1 MATTTATDPTDAH
14 PYLRAATAGIRHHTR
29 ALTNGTPADR
39 RHLDNLHEH
48 VTRLHLLL
56 DQIADA
62 VRPEHPAAGRHLATA
77 HLRLWQATVSLHHA
91 FHTLPAAP
99 ACTPDRLPDGP
110 LVLTI
115 CQRHLAS
122 GHAVRR
128 KTTPADHGT
137 A

>member
-1 MATTTATDPTDAH
+1 
-14 PYLRAATAGIRHHTR
+14 G
-29 ALTNGTPADR
+29 GGPAPPR

-56 DQIADA
+56 DQLAET
-62 VRPEHPAAGRHLATA
+62 VRPEHPTSGRHLATA
-77 HLRLWQATVSLHHA
+77 HLRLWQATASLHDA

>member
-1 MATTTATDPTDAH
+1 MATITATDPTDAH
-14 PYLRAATAGIRHHTR
+14 PYLRAATAGIRHHAR
-29 ALTNGTPADR
+29 SIGRGTPADR

-56 DQIADA
+56 DQLAET
-62 VRPEHPAAGRHLATA
+62 VRPEHPTSGRHLATA
-77 HLRLWQATVSLHHA
+77 HLRLWQATASLHDA